1 MTVPRLNADQYLICI
16 TSNPEEVF
24 TPSWMQTMLPCLAD
38 QHHEVHIKMEWVV
51 QLGDLLDDAV
61 TDRGTGNLLN
71 PGSLRQWL
79 NQGPT
84 GHRTP
89 LPNSQV
95 VSMEAVVQGP
105 FLPS

>member
-1 MTVPRLNADQYLICI
+1 MTVPRLNADLYLICI

-71 PGSLRQWL
+71 PGSLRHGSTKAQPVT
-79 NQGPT
+79 GP
-84 GHRTP
+84 
-89 LPNSQV
+89 
-95 VSMEAVVQGP
+95 
-105 FLPS
+105 PSPTAK